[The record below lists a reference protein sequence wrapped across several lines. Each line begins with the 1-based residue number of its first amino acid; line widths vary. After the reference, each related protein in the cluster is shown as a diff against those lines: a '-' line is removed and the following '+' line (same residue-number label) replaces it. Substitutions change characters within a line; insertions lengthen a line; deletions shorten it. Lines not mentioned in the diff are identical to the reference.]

1 LRLGET
7 LNFSFSFSALHL
19 VAWPAVF
26 QVTKYEHTKAHNQTL
41 SLIQSIVGSGPNVI
55 QSISTSF
62 TEGKPDPNKTN
73 TLAAEVAEL
82 LDQVNADANAITAWE
97 IAGEK

>member
-1 LRLGET
+1 
-7 LNFSFSFSALHL
+7 
-19 VAWPAVF
+19 
-26 QVTKYEHTKAHNQTL
+26 L
-41 SLIQSIVGSGPNVI
+41 SLIQSIVGSGPNVT

>member
-1 LRLGET
+1 LA
-7 LNFSFSFSALHL
+7 SS
-19 VAWPAVF
+19 VP
-26 QVTKYEHTKAHNQTL
+26 VTKYERTKAHNQTL
-41 SLIQSIVGSGPNVI
+41 SLVQSIVGSGPNVI
-55 QSISTSF
+55 QSVSPYF
-62 TEGKPDPNKTN
+62 TEAKADPNKTN